1 MLSELLKVYP
11 EEKIIETLIPFLT
24 KERIQT
30 IDQVLTNRM
39 RSVEI
44 AIERPYDIH
53 NGLAV
58 VRTAEALGA
67 SHIHFINAQMKK
79 GQGKGTTKGTMKWIH
94 LHRHPSLKEFHE
106 AKGKTL
112 LAGASADGE
121 MSLENLPLDQPICFL
136 FGNEKEGISKE
147 AKSGCDLL
155 FKVPMF
161 GMVESYNLS
170 VAAAITLYDF
180 LRKKRERLNRNGDL
194 SSEEI
199 IEEKAR
205 FYVRSLGIEQ
215 SSEILKR
222 YLS

>member
-11 EEKIIETLIPFLT
+11 KEKIIETLVPFLT

-30 IDQVLTNRM
+30 IDEVLANRM
-39 RSVEI
+39 RSVQI

-67 SHIHFINAQMKK
+67 SHVHFINAQMKK
-79 GQGKGTTKGTMKWIH
+79 GQGKGTTKGTMKWVH

-106 AKGKTL
+106 AKGEVL

-121 MSLENLPLDQPICFL
+121 LSLENLPLERPICFL
-136 FGNEKEGISKE
+136 FGNEKEGISEE
-147 AKSGCDLL
+147 AKKRCDLL
-155 FKVPMF
+155 FRVPMF

-180 LRKKRERLNRNGDL
+180 LRKKRKKLQRNGDL
-194 SSEEI
+194 DTQEM

-215 SSEILKR
+215 SNEILKR

>member
-1 MLSELLKVYP
+1 MISELLKVYP
-11 EEKIIETLIPFLT
+11 KEKIIETLVPFLT
-24 KERIQT
+24 EERMET

-39 RSVEI
+39 SSVQI

-58 VRTAEALGA
+58 VRTAEALGV

-79 GQGKGTTKGTMKWIH
+79 GQGKGTTKGTMKWVH

-106 AKGKTL
+106 ATGDLL

-121 MSLENLPLDQPICFL
+121 RSLQDLPLDRPICFL
-136 FGNEKEGISKE
+136 FGNEKEGISEE
-147 AKSGCDLL
+147 AKDGCDLL
-155 FKVPMF
+155 FHVPMF

-170 VAAAITLYDF
+170 VAAAMTLYDY
-180 LRKKRERLNRNGDL
+180 LKRKRETLQRSGDL
-194 SSEEI
+194 NNQEM

>member
-11 EEKIIETLIPFLT
+11 NEKIIETLIPFLT
-24 KERIQT
+24 EERMQT

-39 RSVEI
+39 RSVQI

-58 VRTAEALGA
+58 VRTGEALGV
-67 SHIHFINAQMKK
+67 SHIHFIKTQMKK

-94 LHRHPSLKEFHE
+94 LHRHPSLQEFHK
-106 AKGKTL
+106 AKGDIL

-121 MSLENLPLDQPICFL
+121 MSLENLPLDHPICFL
-136 FGNEKEGISKE
+136 FGNEKEGISDE
-147 AKSGCDLL
+147 AKKGCDLL
-155 FKVPMF
+155 FRVPMF

-170 VAAAITLYDF
+170 VAAAITLYDY
-180 LRKKRERLNRNGDL
+180 LRKKRKKLQRNGDL
-194 SSEEI
+194 DLQEM

-222 YLS
+222 FLS

>member
-1 MLSELLKVYP
+1 MIDELLKGYP
-11 EEKIIETLIPFLT
+11 SDRIIETLVPFLT
-24 KERIQT
+24 EERIET
-30 IDQVLTNRM
+30 IDKVLANRM
-39 RSVEI
+39 RSVQI

-58 VRTAEALGA
+58 VRTAEALGV

-79 GQGKGTTKGTMKWIH
+79 GQGKGTTKGTMKWVH
-94 LHRHPSLKEFHE
+94 LHRHPSLEEFHE
-106 AKGKTL
+106 ARGNFI

-121 MSLENLPLDQPICFL
+121 RDLEALPLESPICFL
-136 FGNEKEGISKE
+136 FGNEKEGISEK
-147 AKSGCDLL
+147 AKQECDLL
-155 FKVPMF
+155 FRVPMF

-170 VAAAITLYDF
+170 VAAAMTLYDY
-180 LRKKRERLNRNGDL
+180 LKRKREALKKGGDL
-194 SSEEI
+194 SIQEM

>member
-1 MLSELLKVYP
+1 MINELLKVYP
-11 EEKIIETLIPFLT
+11 NEKIIETLVPFLT
-24 KERIQT
+24 EERIET
-30 IDQVLTNRM
+30 IDEVLANRM
-39 RSVEI
+39 SSVQI

-58 VRTAEALGA
+58 VRTAEALGV

-79 GQGKGTTKGTMKWIH
+79 GQGKGTTKGTMKWVH
-94 LHRHPSLKEFHE
+94 LHRHPSLHEFHE
-106 AKGKTL
+106 GRGNHL

-121 MSLENLPLDQPICFL
+121 KSLEDLPFDRPICFL
-136 FGNEKEGISKE
+136 FGNEKEGISEE
-147 AKSGCDLL
+147 AKQRCDIL
-155 FKVPMF
+155 FRVPMF

-170 VAAAITLYDF
+170 VAAAMTLYDY
-180 LRKKRERLNRNGDL
+180 LKRKRERLEKGGDL
-194 SSEEI
+194 NPQEM